1 MRIPYHTCVLQHRL
15 ALSKSDV
22 AVADPLESTL
32 GDEVLGCSF
41 LIVAQKVLGLPVLF
55 GQLDEEI
62 FLGLADSINNGIA
75 KRSIFDKPVM
85 AFRTFESMV
94 EELTFF
100 DGRSDF
106 MVNSRGVGF
115 ERYSFTIGIQ

>member
-15 ALSKSDV
+15 ASSKSDV

-41 LIVAQKVLGLPVLF
+41 RIVAQKVLGLPVLF

-62 FLGLADSINNGIA
+62 ILGLADSINNEIV
-75 KRSIFDKPVM
+75 KRCIFDKPVM

-94 EELTFF
+94 EGLTFL

-106 MVNSRGVGF
+106 IRSVGF
-115 ERYSFTIGIQ
+115 DRYSFTIGIQ